1 MKLIASGALVF
12 ALVGAF
18 GYFSDVRVAE
28 MAAAPGEE
36 MTASQK
42 DTVSEYTLTGVG
54 LNDICRVRHAPGPEK
69 TPLDLDGSCA
79 RLMPSLVEARIW
91 EEREDGTV
99 AFVSATGEA
108 LVEFYPGDGAAYESL
123 RPGSPLLSMYP
134 GN

>member
-18 GYFSDVRVAE
+18 GYFSDTRVGE
-28 MAAAPGEE
+28 MAATTAAPKAAFQDE
-36 MTASQK
+36 A
-42 DTVSEYTLTGVG
+42 VSEFTLTGVG
-54 LNDICRVRHAPGPEK
+54 LNGICRVRHSPGLEN
-69 TPLDLDGSCA
+69 TRLDLDGSCA
-79 RLMPSLVEARIW
+79 RLMPSLADARIW

-123 RPGSPLLSMYP
+123 RPQTPLLSMYP